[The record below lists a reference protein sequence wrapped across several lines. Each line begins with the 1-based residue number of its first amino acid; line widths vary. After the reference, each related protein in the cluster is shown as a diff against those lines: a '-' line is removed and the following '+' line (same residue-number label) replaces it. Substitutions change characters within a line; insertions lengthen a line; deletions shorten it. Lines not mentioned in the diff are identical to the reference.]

1 MVCLDIFLVYGMRME
16 ERFTSTDEN
25 PGENR
30 CPNCGMSRAVLYE
43 LSGQAVLEATC
54 RICESPL
61 STPATNSTASQ
72 PQIQWQQ
79 WMATRQLE
87 RWIWFLFMLGM
98 VVAGIIGLVRS

>member
-1 MVCLDIFLVYGMRME
+1 MFLVYVMRME

-30 CPNCGMSRAVLYE
+30 CPNCGMSRGVLYE

-61 STPATNSTASQ
+61 PTSEPDSTVSQ

-79 WMATRQLE
+79 WMATRRLE
-87 RWIWFLFMLGM
+87 RWIWFLFTVGL
-98 VVAGIIGLVRS
+98 VIAGIIWLVRS

>member
-1 MVCLDIFLVYGMRME
+1 MFLVYVMRMD

-30 CPNCGMSRAVLYE
+30 CPNCGMSRGVLYE

-61 STPATNSTASQ
+61 PASEPDSTVSQ

-79 WMATRQLE
+79 WMATRRLE
-87 RWIWFLFMLGM
+87 RWIWFLFTVGM
-98 VVAGIIGLVRS
+98 VIAGIIGLVRS